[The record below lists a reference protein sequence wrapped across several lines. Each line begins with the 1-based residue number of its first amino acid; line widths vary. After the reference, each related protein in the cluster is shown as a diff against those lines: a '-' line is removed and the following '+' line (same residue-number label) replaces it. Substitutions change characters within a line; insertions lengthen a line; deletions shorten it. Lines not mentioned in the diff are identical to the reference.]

1 MGLITARK
9 QALADVW
16 KGYGAYFG
24 VCTGAPGDTTT
35 PANEAAYTS
44 GNRVASTFS
53 SNTDGTVSGTAVI
66 LNVPG
71 APTTY
76 THGTQCSAAT
86 GATQVAWGVLTPN
99 IVLNANGQV
108 VITPTL
114 AVV

>member
-9 QALADVW
+9 QTLVDVW
-16 KGYGAYFG
+16 KGYGNFFG

-44 GNRVASTFS
+44 GARIASTLS
-53 SNTDGTVSGTAVI
+53 SNTDGTVSGTAAI
-66 LNVPG
+66 LNVPAG
-71 APTTY
+71 TY

-86 GATQVAWGVLTPN
+86 GATQIAWGTLSPS
-99 IVLNANGQV
+99 IVLNAAGQV
-108 VITPTL
+108 VITPQL

>member
-44 GNRVASTFS
+44 GNRVASTLS
-53 SNTDGTVSGTAVI
+53 SNGDGTVSGTAVV
-66 LNVPG
+66 LN
-71 APTTY
+71 APAGTY

-86 GATQVAWGVLTPN
+86 GATQIAWAALSPN

>member
-53 SNTDGTVSGTAVI
+53 SNTDGTVDGTAVV
-66 LNVPG
+66 LN
-71 APTTY
+71 APAGTY

-86 GATQVAWGVLTPN
+86 GANQIAWGTLTPS

-108 VITPTL
+108 VITPKL
-114 AVV
+114 IVN

>member
-16 KGYGAYFG
+16 KGYGNFFG

-35 PANEAAYTS
+35 PANEAVYTS
-44 GNRVASTFS
+44 GNRVASTFT
-53 SNTDGTVSGTAVI
+53 SNADGTVDGSAVI

-86 GATQVAWGVLTPN
+86 GATQIAWGVLTPN
-99 IVLNANGQV
+99 IILNSAGQI
-108 VITPTL
+108 VITPKLT
-114 AVV
+114 VV